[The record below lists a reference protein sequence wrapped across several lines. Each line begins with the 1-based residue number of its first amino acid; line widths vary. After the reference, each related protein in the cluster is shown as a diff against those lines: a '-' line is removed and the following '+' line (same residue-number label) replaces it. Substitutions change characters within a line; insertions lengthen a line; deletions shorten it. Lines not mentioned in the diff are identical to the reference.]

1 MPCHILCNAAGDIE
15 IWDTQPFPGSVEVD
29 YEVVRGWDGRLY
41 KAGEEPAAPIP
52 TLSDAKTAQRKT
64 INAGFDAAMTAS
76 LTMPS
81 ASTPPSA
88 FSVYQAIET
97 WKADDPEGFNTLLAI
112 HTARRDTMLASVDAA
127 TSVEAVQAITVT
139 YAV

>member
-1 MPCHILCNAAGDIE
+1 MSCHVLCNAAGDIE

-29 YEVVRGWDGRLY
+29 YEVVRGWNGRLY

-52 TLSDAKTAQRKT
+52 TLSDAKTTLRKA
-64 INAGFDAAMTAS
+64 INAGFEAALIAS

-81 ASTPPSA
+81 VNPSA
-88 FSVYQAIET
+88 VEVAVG
-97 WKADDPEGFNTLLAI
+97 AAALAAVDPDGPAYIMQTHSAHRDTLLA
-112 HTARRDTMLASVDAA
+112 AVDAA
-127 TSVEAVQAITVT
+127 TTVDAVQAISVT

>member
-1 MPCHILCNAAGDIE
+1 MSTYVIKNAAGEIE
-15 IWDTQPFPGSVEVD
+15 MWDAQPFPGSVEVD
-29 YEVVRGWDGRLY
+29 YEVVRGWDGRPY
-41 KAGEEPAAPIP
+41 KAGEEPAASIP
-52 TLSDAKTAQRKT
+52 TLSDAKNAQRNA
-64 INAGFDAAMTAS
+64 INAGFDTAMTAS

-81 ASTPPSA
+81 TSTPPSA

-112 HTARRDTMLASVDAA
+112 HEARRAALLAAVDAA